1 MPINVRNKLNNQII
15 LILTIIIYQVYVT
28 YNDITAEDFFKV
40 QTDTEYRKE
49 WDNTAIAL
57 EVVDVD
63 PSSNDSHIIYWE
75 MLWPVSEYFN

>member
-40 QTDTEYRKE
+40 QTDTEYRKK

-63 PSSNDSHIIYWE
+63 PCSNDSHIIYWE